1 MMRSLKRKAIYRQIY
16 KKNIWYRNITPEYR
30 SVYAG

>member
-1 MMRSLKRKAIYRQIY
+1 MKRNAIYRRIY